1 LKGKIYLIPV
11 PLGGYD
17 FRDVIPENVIN
28 TTIKIRHF
36 IVENEKSARRYL
48 KLIDKEFPLDES
60 VFMVLDEHTS
70 EKNIPVFLDYV
81 VKGIDTGLM
90 SEAGIPGIA
99 DPGANL
105 VKLAHSMDIRVV
117 PLSGPSSIILA
128 LSASGL
134 NGQNFTFHGY
144 LPVKKDALIP
154 KMHEIEKRS
163 VKGETQIFMEAPYR
177 NQRMLEYLI
186 SVCNPDTKLCIAADI
201 TLASEEITT
210 RTISEWKN
218 KLPQLKNRLVI
229 FLLNA
234 GY

>member
-1 LKGKIYLIPV
+1 MKGKLFLLPV
-11 PLGGYD
+11 PLGGYN
-17 FRDVIPENVIN
+17 FKDVIPENVIK
-28 TTIKIRHF
+28 TTIELRHF

-48 KLIDKEFPLDES
+48 RLIDKDFPVDKS
-60 VFMVLDEHTS
+60 VFMVLDEHSS
-70 EKNIPVFLDYV
+70 EKNISVFLDYTL
-81 VKGIDTGLM
+81 KGIDTGLM
-90 SEAGIPGIA
+90 SEAGVPGIA

-105 VKLAHSMDIRVV
+105 VRLAHTKNIKVV

-144 LPVKKDALIP
+144 LPVKRDALALKIR
-154 KMHEIEKRS
+154 EIEKKS
-163 VKGETQIFMEAPYR
+163 AKGETQIFMETPYR
-177 NQRMLEYLI
+177 NQRLLEYLI

-201 TLASEEITT
+201 TLISEEITT
-210 RTISEWKN
+210 RTISEWRN
-218 KLPQLKNRLVI
+218 KSPQLKNRLVI